1 MQRRGVARA
10 AFVFGPLLIPRGRT
24 YDAPSSQRDAEMQE
38 DDGNTPKTKVQNK
51 YWGRQIDAIVGE
63 ISKLAVA
70 CDVDVLDPNVVLQC
84 LRGDES
90 ACKRKNP
97 AAFKRIHELLMLLF
111 TVSGK
116 SLDRM
121 GDAEFASLAGP
132 VLDKIRALRGAK
144 K

>member
-1 MQRRGVARA
+1 
-10 AFVFGPLLIPRGRT
+10 
-24 YDAPSSQRDAEMQE
+24 MQE
-38 DDGNTPKTKVQNK
+38 DENENQPKTKVQNK

-70 CDVDVLDPNVVLQC
+70 CDVDILDPNVALKC

-90 ACKRKNP
+90 VCKRKNP
-97 AAFKRIHELLMLLF
+97 AAFKRIHDLLMLLF

-116 SLDRM
+116 TMDRM

>member
-1 MQRRGVARA
+1 
-10 AFVFGPLLIPRGRT
+10 
-24 YDAPSSQRDAEMQE
+24 MQE

-90 ACKRKNP
+90 VCKRKNP
-97 AAFKRIHELLMLLF
+97 PAFKRIHELLMLLF

-116 SLDRM
+116 SIDRM

>member
-1 MQRRGVARA
+1 
-10 AFVFGPLLIPRGRT
+10 
-24 YDAPSSQRDAEMQE
+24 MQE
-38 DDGNTPKTKVQNK
+38 DEHDNPPGTKVQNK

-63 ISKLAVA
+63 LSRLAVA
-70 CDVDVLDPNVVLQC
+70 CDVDITDPDVALKC

-90 ACKRKNP
+90 VCKRKNP
-97 AAFKRIHELLMLLF
+97 AAFKRIHELMILLF

-121 GDAEFASLAGP
+121 GDSEFAALAAP
-132 VLDKIRALRGAK
+132 ILDKVRALRGGK

>member
-1 MQRRGVARA
+1 M
-10 AFVFGPLLIPRGRT
+10 P
-24 YDAPSSQRDAEMQE
+24 E
-38 DDGNTPKTKVQNK
+38 DENGNQPETKVQNK

-63 ISKLAVA
+63 VSKLAVA
-70 CDVDVLDPNVVLQC
+70 CDVDVLDPNVVQQC

-90 ACKRKNP
+90 VSKRKNP
-97 AAFKRIHELLMLLF
+97 AAFKRLHELLMLLF

-132 VLDKIRALRGAK
+132 VLDKVRALRGVK
-144 K
+144 Q